1 MNSRKEYT
9 QPKTQP
15 CARPG
20 NVEETVRRV
29 CQLIFCII
37 PLVLVGCGGPPKL
50 DIQTHNGKTR
60 GVAYLICGKGKVEE
74 KVAPNGDVDVTLG
87 ANHLEIK
94 GNRVLAN
101 GKDKGI
107 VKDGDS
113 IVLDNQGLLFVNQ
126 QKR

>member
-1 MNSRKEYT
+1 MGRL
-9 QPKTQP
+9 
-15 CARPG
+15 G
-20 NVEETVRRV
+20 
-29 CQLIFCII
+29 QLILCPILI
-37 PLVLVGCGGPPKL
+37 VLVGCGGTSKP

-60 GVAYLICGKGKVEE
+60 GVAYMICGKGKAEE

-87 ANHLEIK
+87 VNHLEIK

-101 GKDKGI
+101 GKDKGT